1 MSAYISWE
9 NDSIKDRFVFIDNPD
24 NKKVNLTFTALNN
37 KFVAFG
43 ISDLTNL
50 TVKKDYYKLWHH
62 SYLFSSNGIVFISHS

>member
-9 NDSIKDRFVFIDNPD
+9 NDCIKDRFVFIDNPD